1 MIKLTLIAENPLIYK
16 SAEFP
21 DTRVAAMGISVG
33 GSDNPE
39 RIGTSCV
46 LLLRWEQKRDAFQH
60 LFQLKFRYSFMRTQV
75 LM

>member
-46 LLLRWEQKRDAFQH
+46 LLLRWEQKKRC
-60 LFQLKFRYSFMRTQV
+60 LSTSLPIKIQV
-75 LM
+75 